1 MGICD
6 SSHNNKM
13 EYSSSEYEKDYK
25 QFKKLES
32 SDLEKNSPKKIN
44 SSSSISK
51 NISMQNIKLNTCPQL
66 EKYKP
71 SFEKKSE
78 VSYMIPTR
86 SEYSSKITEEE
97 IIIKGEI
104 NKECQ
109 NKEKD
114 FNNNSFKRL
123 IKNNGG
129 IILKEDGQSNTQSNI
144 INDISKE
151 NISEI
156 NSQFSFGTNNY
167 RKFLINGKNNKNK
180 LPSEEDISK
189 MSYRSLRL
197 RKIENIK
204 NTDNKSFYSTK
215 TFKNKINL
223 NNYLNSVF
231 TNNDILINN
240 KIQYINNNIYNT
252 NQRNPINAFYNK
264 YNNNNIIHNNV
275 YLTEKES
282 LLSNVNNLTNES
294 TNEELMGS
302 FISIPKNDE
311 RIPES
316 DLCFGKN
323 GEDIVSSLSSHE

>member
-13 EYSSSEYEKDYK
+13 NYSSNEYEKDYK

-32 SDLEKNSPKKIN
+32 SDLEKNSPKKIK

-51 NISMQNIKLNTCPQL
+51 NMSIQNIKLNICPQL

-78 VSYMIPTR
+78 VSYMIPNR

-104 NKECQ
+104 NKECH

-114 FNNNSFKRL
+114 FNNNSFKKL

-129 IILKEDGQSNTQSNI
+129 IILNEDGQSNTQSNI

-156 NSQFSFGTNNY
+156 NSQFSFGTNNF
-167 RKFLINGKNNKNK
+167 RKCSINGKKNKNK
-180 LPSEEDISK
+180 LPSEEGISK
-189 MSYRSLRL
+189 MSYRSMRL
-197 RKIENIK
+197 RKIENIDK
-204 NTDNKSFYSTK
+204 KSVFSTK

-223 NNYLNSVF
+223 NNYLNTVF
-231 TNNDILINN
+231 SNNDIIINN
-240 KIQYINNNIYNT
+240 KIQYIKNNIYNT
-252 NQRNPINAFYNK
+252 NQRNPKNALYNRF
-264 YNNNNIIHNNV
+264 NNNIMHNNV
-275 YLTEKES
+275 YTTEKQS

-316 DLCFGKN
+316 DLCFDNN
-323 GEDIVSSLSSHE
+323 GEDMISSFSSYK